1 MEYKWLNSDL
11 IQRGFMI
18 SPHPMNDDE
27 EGKCSRGIEFD
38 QLIDIGSH
46 SVGRRVLIGMD
57 MP

>member
-1 MEYKWLNSDL
+1 
-11 IQRGFMI
+11 MI